1 MRGNHKPILKTH
13 VLKNIQNAHFGSTCA
28 KTGTTQRPLA
38 WPLHKDNMKI
48 LEAAYT
54 FHNKK

>member
-1 MRGNHKPILKTH
+1 MRGNHKPILETH

-28 KTGTTQRPLA
+28 KIGTTQGPLA

-48 LEAAYT
+48 LEADYT
-54 FHNKK
+54 FH